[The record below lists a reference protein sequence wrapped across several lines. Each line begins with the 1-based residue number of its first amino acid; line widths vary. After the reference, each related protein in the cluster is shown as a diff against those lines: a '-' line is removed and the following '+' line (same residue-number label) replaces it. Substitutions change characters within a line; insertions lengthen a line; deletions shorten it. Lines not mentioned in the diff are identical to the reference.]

1 MSMGNTKNKR
11 RSKRLRDRKEVS
23 QISPAD
29 AVPSISPQ
37 NPPKYLRKKPTP
49 SDPTTPL
56 IPQRHTESLKFRIPA
71 MPQNMKGKVPL
82 DIASELDGN
91 TASEDEVD
99 ELASDS
105 DVSEK
110 SSVTKQRKDSS
121 ITPPPYDPSKSTT
134 LHIPFNSKLICD
146 HQAIRKA
153 AQAEVRAFELRL
165 AAERLLQ
172 KRRKPVAHG
181 QHNEPNHEFDQNPE
195 GGMSE
200 ESDEDIKIEIAPA
213 PAPASRK
220 RKNVTKTWS
229 IEDDNLENLKSED
242 EEAKEKERKSRK
254 KKKGMDQDEKF
265 SSPRKQIGLTFRIL
279 IPSVNPGD
287 SLQRRSLST
296 TATFSEFQDIIYTTL
311 DCKDVRVKPDLSYRL
326 PTASKGSHISLK
338 SEDDWTCCLQD
349 IKNTHLGRPKA
360 RQTLPIDVTIVISDQ
375 YLHALNVRQNPSV
388 AKNSKSKSKGKRRGS
403 SVQQMLTVINL
414 DGSDGEYDVDDEEEE
429 SGGLLSGDEKKQLDA
444 LKAML
449 KQCQKCGREIMC
461 KIDVQG
467 QHVKLSYNM
476 LRAWVIALVNQEHGV
491 TLKQP
496 PKIPLFSQFFRSQT
510 SSTPASG
517 IISTAATPQTP
528 QPIISQSP
536 VYMPM
541 PMPMPMYHPST
552 WTHPMMNPSVWSE
565 ATSHGRHYTSQ
576 AGNSGRGPESPRS
589 HLMLSSDP
597 PEEDLSSPYNT
608 VRDFLVTLHNTVPHR
623 GLIGYIDIFE
633 KHDYWNIDEILRLGE
648 EALTAPPFELSRG
661 NAGWLIEKIKAQ
673 VKRTD
678 RELKKRIHI

>member
-1 MSMGNTKNKR
+1 MSMGNTKNKC
-11 RSKRLRDRKEVS
+11 RSKHLQDKKKVS

-91 TASEDEVD
+91 TTSKDEVD

-105 DVSEK
+105 DVSKK

-121 ITPPPYDPSKSTT
+121 ITPPPYDPT
-134 LHIPFNSKLICD
+134 
-146 HQAIRKA
+146 IRKA

-172 KRRKPVAHG
+172 KQRKPVAHG

-200 ESDEDIKIEIAPA
+200 ESDEDIEIEIAPA

-242 EEAKEKERKSRK
+242 KKAKEKERKLRK

-265 SSPRKQIGLTFRIL
+265 SSPRKQIGLTFCIL

-287 SLQRRSLST
+287 SLQHRSLST
-296 TATFSEFQDIIYTTL
+296 TATFSEFQDIVYTTL
-311 DCKDVRVKPDLSYRL
+311 DCKDS
-326 PTASKGSHISLK
+326 
-338 SEDDWTCCLQD
+338 
-349 IKNTHLGRPKA
+349 
-360 RQTLPIDVTIVISDQ
+360 
-375 YLHALNVRQNPSV
+375 PSV
-388 AKNSKSKSKGKRRGS
+388 AKNSKSKSKGKRCGS

-414 DGSDGEYDVDDEEEE
+414 NGSDGEYDVDDEEEE
-429 SGGLLSGDEKKQLDA
+429 SGGLLSSDEKKQLDA

-467 QHVKLSYNM
+467 QHIKLSYNM
-476 LRAWVIALVNQEHGV
+476 LRAWVIALVNQEHSV

-496 PKIPLFSQFFRSQT
+496 PKIPLFSQFFHSQA

-541 PMPMPMYHPST
+541 SMPMPMYHPST
-552 WTHPMMNPSVWSE
+552 WMHPMNPPVWSE

-576 AGNSGRGPESPRS
+576 AGNSSHGPESPRS

-608 VRDFLVTLHNTVPHR
+608 VHNFLVTLHNTVPHR

-633 KHDYWNIDEILRLGE
+633 KHKLLYG
-648 EALTAPPFELSRG
+648 
-661 NAGWLIEKIKAQ
+661 
-673 VKRTD
+673 V
-678 RELKKRIHI
+678 HIWRVWG